1 MSIQNSCNDNKDV
14 DFKKLAQ
21 LGNIRN
27 VSNFEKLFAL
37 LATTAFQ
44 KLITTKAINEELLLA
59 AEAALLKAQ
68 IPFDVSYSIGSQ
80 RLAPSA
86 QLVIYI
92 TPIWNMTFVFEF
104 GPGDT
109 SYGGK

>member
-1 MSIQNSCNDNKDV
+1 MSLQNSYNSNQNI
-14 DFKKLAQ
+14 DFSKLAQ
-21 LGNIRN
+21 LSNIKN
-27 VSNFEKLFAL
+27 VSNFEKLFTL

-44 KLITTKAINEELLLA
+44 KLITAKAINEELLLA

-86 QLVIYI
+86 QLVVYI

-104 GPGDT
+104 GPGDST
-109 SYGGK
+109 YGGK

>member
-1 MSIQNSCNDNKDV
+1 MNFHNSCNNEKSV
-14 DFKKLAQ
+14 DLKTLSQ
-21 LGNIRN
+21 LGNIKT

-37 LATTAFQ
+37 FATTAFQ
-44 KLITTKAINEELLLA
+44 KLITSKAINEELLLA

-68 IPFDVSYSIGSQ
+68 IPFDVSYSIGTQ

-92 TPIWNMTFVFEF
+92 THIWNMTFVFEF